1 MPGTPQ
7 TGSRN
12 GKESRLAMQFPEEQR
27 LLALGKYYLLR
38 RERRAQIER
47 VQTIAK
53 TIMHLAN
60 PLLKDCEEQP
70 PADGVP
76 LKGLQDCIRNAE
88 TAREKLI
95 EVCKDMEA
103 IRPEAWPA

>member
-1 MPGTPQ
+1 
-7 TGSRN
+7 
-12 GKESRLAMQFPEEQR
+12 MQFPEDPR

-53 TIMHLAN
+53 TLMHLAN

-70 PADGVP
+70 PVDGGP
-76 LKGLQDCIRNAE
+76 LKALQDCIRNAE
-88 TAREKLI
+88 TARTKLI
-95 EVCKDMEA
+95 DICGQLAA
-103 IRPEAWPA
+103 IRPEAWGE